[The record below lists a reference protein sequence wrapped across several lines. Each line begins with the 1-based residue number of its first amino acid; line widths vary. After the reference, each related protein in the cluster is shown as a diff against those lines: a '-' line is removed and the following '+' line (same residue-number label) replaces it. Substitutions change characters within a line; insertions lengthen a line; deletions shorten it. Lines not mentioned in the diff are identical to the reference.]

1 MLKRGLVKCF
11 QLGSRGHIVQPIVLF
26 HWGIYKMWWFP
37 STYKWFGADGLY
49 LLFNVLDACKHS
61 TRFGIE
67 MPLRQRKEKQNVA
80 TRKADYNN
88 KISSTSGSCTNI
100 GSSQMKALVG
110 FDFTDLTSYK
120 RFVQLC
126 HSPTDPACLA
136 FFRIVFGEMFCF
148 YFMKIGAY
156 LLIWKL

>member
-1 MLKRGLVKCF
+1 MLR
-11 QLGSRGHIVQPIVLF
+11 
-26 HWGIYKMWWFP
+26 FP
-37 STYKWFGADGLY
+37 STRKWSDAHGLFI
-49 LLFNVLDACKHS
+49 LLYVLDAYKHS
-61 TRFGIE
+61 TRFGIG
-67 MPLRQRKEKQNVA
+67 MPLRQRQEKQNVA

-88 KISSTSGSCTNI
+88 KMLSTKSGSSTNI

-156 LLIWKL
+156 LLI